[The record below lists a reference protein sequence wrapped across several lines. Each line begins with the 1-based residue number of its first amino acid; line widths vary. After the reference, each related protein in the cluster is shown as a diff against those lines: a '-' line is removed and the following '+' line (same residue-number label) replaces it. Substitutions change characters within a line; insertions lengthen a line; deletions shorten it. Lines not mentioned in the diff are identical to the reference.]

1 MSRSLLVLLVSFICS
16 YTYSQD
22 TTEEDPCITFQ
33 FTDIQGQIG
42 DTVCSALQVID
53 FIDVLSFQFSVKYDD
68 SVLEYLSCFDE
79 AVISSFQ
86 CNDVNLQDDEP
97 VLKALWFEPQG
108 NLTSLDSAAA
118 IMNLCFALKAE
129 AEAGTTY
136 LEFSDDLASEVSVG
150 DPNDLSVANKLSFCA
165 TNDITSHVSD
175 ISENLT
181 LTIFPNPA
189 SDNLFI
195 ENIDHNVTIE
205 QISIYDISGQ
215 LIVTQKQP
223 QHVVQIDLDNLRQ
236 GYYVVRIDMNDKT
249 SYSSRLYKE

>member
-86 CNDVNLQDDEP
+86 CNDVNLLDDEP

-108 NLTSLDSAAA
+108 NLTSLDSAAV

-129 AEAGTTY
+129 AVVGTTY

-150 DPNDLSVANKLSFCA
+150 DPNDLSVANKLQFCA
-165 TNDITSHVSD
+165 TGDITSSLINLKTNSTLSFFPNPVQSNLFIKNNDSDTYPVS
-175 ISENLT
+175 
-181 LTIFPNPA
+181 LTIFDVSGKIIQTHKITPHQTHISL
-189 SDNLFI
+189 SDLHRGQFFI
-195 ENIDHNVTIE
+195 RVDTNDGH
-205 QISIYDISGQ
+205 
-215 LIVTQKQP
+215 
-223 QHVVQIDLDNLRQ
+223 
-236 GYYVVRIDMNDKT
+236 GYSTTLTK
-249 SYSSRLYKE
+249 L